1 MATYLTLTN
10 RVLNELN
17 EVELTSSNFSS
28 SRGVQSMVKNVVN
41 KGINDIY
48 NSEVEWSFLYKA
60 KEQVL
65 TAGQRTYGYPSDARK
80 INFNSFVLTPTDLIT
95 NGSFDSS

>member
-17 EVELTSSNFSS
+17 EVELTSSNFGS

-41 KGINDIY
+41 KSINDIY
-48 NSEVEWSFLYKA
+48 NSEVEWSIFYKA

-65 TAGQRTYGYPSDARK
+65 TAGQKT
-80 INFNSFVLTPTDLIT
+80 
-95 NGSFDSS
+95 